1 MEDLFLRCVDT
12 VKSQIQRRMPRG
24 GLTYSPSG
32 KAALRATDGGHTT
45 RPLGS
50 DDQRQQPSVELDQF
64 TKIDRRMVI
73 EELLNHDEVLAY
85 LYDAL
90 FPIKGNELTPGG
102 ELAGEVGGMGSSSGE
117 EGSLYQDQKSQEQ
130 QRSASR
136 WRNRVAAEDEGGEKR
151 GGKTITMPAPAR
163 SENCAISSR

>member
-1 MEDLFLRCVDT
+1 
-12 VKSQIQRRMPRG
+12 
-24 GLTYSPSG
+24 
-32 KAALRATDGGHTT
+32 
-45 RPLGS
+45 
-50 DDQRQQPSVELDQF
+50 
-64 TKIDRRMVI
+64 MVI

-163 SENCAISSR
+163 SESRMSSAGDRIRLDPAIAGYLQNVAQATR